1 MISRLDFLID
11 SKQIFKIFGVFGHLS
26 GECFGANVCENGG
39 WKNNRKNS
47 EKRMRAGRFAAEA
60 GLSGGGEASPRS
72 FASMCFAYC
81 PALLAT
87 SERGA
92 ADDGSML

>member
-1 MISRLDFLID
+1 MALVEVGR
-11 SKQIFKIFGVFGHLS
+11 
-26 GECFGANVCENGG
+26 GE
-39 WKNNRKNS
+39 S
-47 EKRMRAGRFAAEA
+47 FATEA

-81 PALLAT
+81 LARPAT

-92 ADDGSML
+92 ADDGKHALSMIEVDISLLEA